1 LKKNKKL
8 RLVALFV
15 ISVGLIL
22 LIAFMTG
29 AQPARAS
36 AFVLEDT
43 PLPSIPTPG
52 PTPTPTP
59 GGGGGITEIFHN
71 IIFPLDTISKSLGR
85 IFSDAFKGENAQLIL
100 DYATCYQA
108 IGEIIQA
115 PSAGVYAGV
124 AQSSWPVAAALA
136 PALFILRIALYHWS
150 RFVGEEDSAKRAA
163 GDILTALVLA
173 VVCGA
178 FLDLIVR
185 LGWWM
190 TGAAVGEAGSMAM
203 DFYKSLSFV
212 DAIQGLAETASLS
225 FMLPL
230 IFIAVE
236 LGALLAAAGMLMA
249 FAAANAGL
257 FLLAV
262 LGPSIAVVGALP
274 QMRWMRSLWIKA
286 VSVIA
291 LLPLI
296 AGGIFKASIYM
307 SSILVPGGMLALL
320 IRLMWL
326 WGATGAML
334 SLAGILGKMT
344 ITTTAD
350 AAGQLVKAVADVA
363 GMIAIGAATG
373 GAGLAAGAGAVG
385 AGAAGGAGGLA
396 GGAGG
401 LTAGAA
407 GAGGLAAGVGSG
419 EAAGLA
425 SASFHLGAAQ
435 NLNTIGGYAQALG
448 LKGTAG
454 LSRALSSGESL
465 AARQAEL
472 SSRMGRVGGAGIGR
486 GGEKNRPKDD
496 GEEISPPDTGGGSSG
511 GQSAGSGRSLPFD
524 VADNVWQD
532 ALRGFGGPEEK
543 LGSAYTDMSR
553 LLNLNGRDIPP
564 ENFLSA
570 HAQQA
575 GLMSSI
581 YSSER
586 NEIDKK
592 PDPLMELLE
601 RAGGRPEWIENA

>member
-1 LKKNKKL
+1 MKKKF
-8 RLVALFV
+8 RLLALFIIFVGIVLLMV
-15 ISVGLIL
+15 I
-22 LIAFMTG
+22 MTG
-29 AQPARAS
+29 TQPARAT
-36 AFVLEDT
+36 AFFLEGT
-43 PLPSIPTPG
+43 PLPSTPTPG

-85 IFSDAFKGENAQLIL
+85 IFSDAFKGENAQLVL

-115 PSAGVYAGV
+115 PSAGVYSRV

-150 RFVGEEDSAKRAA
+150 RLVGEEDSAKRAA

-190 TGAAVGEAGSMAM
+190 TGAAVGEAGSLAM

-262 LGPSIAVVGALP
+262 VGPSIAVAGSLP

-291 LLPLI
+291 FLPLI

-307 SSILVPGGMLALL
+307 SSILVPGGVLALL

-350 AAGQLVKAVADVA
+350 AAGQIVKAVADVA
-363 GMIAIGAATG
+363 GMIAVGAATG

-385 AGAAGGAGGLA
+385 AGAAGGAGG
-396 GGAGG
+396 AGG
-401 LTAGAA
+401 LAAGAG
-407 GAGGLAAGVGSG
+407 GAGGLAAGAGGG

-425 SASFHLGAAQ
+425 SASSHLGAAQ
-435 NLNTIGGYAQALG
+435 DLNTIGGYAQALG
-448 LKGTAG
+448 LRGTAG
-454 LSRALSSGESL
+454 LSRALSSGEIF
-465 AARQAEL
+465 
-472 SSRMGRVGGAGIGR
+472 GRAPGR
-486 GGEKNRPKDD
+486 IIEQN
-496 GEEISPPDTGGGSSG
+496 
-511 GQSAGSGRSLPFD
+511 GQ
-524 VADNVWQD
+524 
-532 ALRGFGGPEEK
+532 
-543 LGSAYTDMSR
+543 
-553 LLNLNGRDIPP
+553 
-564 ENFLSA
+564 
-570 HAQQA
+570 
-575 GLMSSI
+575 
-581 YSSER
+581 
-586 NEIDKK
+586 
-592 PDPLMELLE
+592 
-601 RAGGRPEWIENA
+601 AGGRGNE

>member
-1 LKKNKKL
+1 MKKKF
-8 RLVALFV
+8 RLLALFV
-15 ISVGLIL
+15 IFVGLVL

-29 AQPARAS
+29 TQPARAT
-36 AFVLEDT
+36 ALVLEGT
-43 PLPSIPTPG
+43 PLPSTPTPG
-52 PTPTPTP
+52 PTPTPTS
-59 GGGGGITEIFHN
+59 GEGGGITEIFHN

-85 IFSDAFKGENAQLIL
+85 IFSDAFKGENEQLVL

-115 PSAGVYAGV
+115 PSAGVYARV

-150 RFVGEEDSAKRAA
+150 RLVGEEDSARRAA

-190 TGAAVGEAGSMAM
+190 AGAAVGEAGSLAM

-212 DAIQGLAETASLS
+212 DAIKGLSETASLS

-262 LGPSIAVVGALP
+262 VGPSIAVVGALP

-307 SSILVPGGMLALL
+307 SSILVPGGVLALL

-350 AAGQLVKAVADVA
+350 AAGQVVKAVADVA
-363 GMIAIGAATG
+363 GMIAVGAATG
-373 GAGLAAGAGAVG
+373 GAGLAAGAGAAG

-396 GGAGG
+396 
-401 LTAGAA
+401 A
-407 GAGGLAAGVGSG
+407 GAGGVAAGVGGG

-425 SASFHLGAAQ
+425 SASSHLSAAQ
-435 NLNTIGGYAQALG
+435 DLNTIGGYAQAFG
-448 LKGTAG
+448 LKGTSG
-454 LSRALSSGESL
+454 LSRTLSSGESL

-472 SSRMGRVGGAGIGR
+472 SSRMGRLGGGGMGRVGGY
-486 GGEKNRPKDD
+486 NQPKDD
-496 GEEISPPDTGGGSSG
+496 GGETSPPDTEGGSG
-511 GQSAGSGRSLPFD
+511 GAQGAGSARGLPFD

-532 ALRGFGGPEEK
+532 ALQGFGGSEDK
-543 LGSAYTDMSR
+543 LSSAYADMSR
-553 LLNLNGRDIPP
+553 LLNQNGRDIPP
-564 ENFLSA
+564 ENFFSA

-586 NEIDKK
+586 TEIDKK
-592 PDPLMELLE
+592 PDPLMELLQ
-601 RAGGRPEWIENA
+601 RAGGKPEWIENE

>member
-1 LKKNKKL
+1 MKKKF
-8 RLVALFV
+8 RLLALFV
-15 ISVGLIL
+15 ILVGLVL
-22 LIAFMTG
+22 LLAFMTG
-29 AQPARAS
+29 TQPARAT
-36 AFVLEDT
+36 AFVLEGT
-43 PLPSIPTPG
+43 PLPSAPTPG

-85 IFSDAFKGENAQLIL
+85 IFSDAFKGENEQLVL

-115 PSAGVYAGV
+115 PSAGVYARV

-150 RFVGEEDSAKRAA
+150 RLVGEEDSARRAA

-190 TGAAVGEAGSMAM
+190 TGAAVGEAGSLAM

-212 DAIQGLAETASLS
+212 DAINGLAETASLS

-262 LGPSIAVVGALP
+262 VGPSIAVAGALP

-307 SSILVPGGMLALL
+307 SSILVPGGVLALL

-350 AAGQLVKAVADVA
+350 AAGQMVKAVADVA
-363 GMIAIGAATG
+363 GMIAVGAATG
-373 GAGLAAGAGAVG
+373 GAGLAAGAGAGG
-385 AGAAGGAGGLA
+385 AGAAGGAGGLGA
-396 GGAGG
+396 GVGGAGG
-401 LTAGAA
+401 LAT
-407 GAGGLAAGVGSG
+407 GAGGG

-425 SASFHLGAAQ
+425 SASSHLGAAQ
-435 NLNTIGGYAQALG
+435 DLNTIGGYAQALG

-454 LSRALSSGESL
+454 LSRTLSSGESL

-472 SSRMGRVGGAGIGR
+472 SSRIGRLGEAGLGR
-486 GGEKNRPKDD
+486 GGGNNQPKDD
-496 GEEISPPDTGGGSSG
+496 GGETSQPDTGGGSSG
-511 GQSAGSGRSLPFD
+511 AQGAGSGRGLPFD

-543 LGSAYTDMSR
+543 LSSAYTDMSH
-553 LLNLNGRDIPP
+553 LLNQNGRDIPP
-564 ENFLSA
+564 ENFISA

-601 RAGGRPEWIENA
+601 RAGGRPEWIENE

>member
-1 LKKNKKL
+1 MKKKF
-8 RLVALFV
+8 RLLALFIIFV
-15 ISVGLIL
+15 GIVLFMAFISG
-22 LIAFMTG
+22 T
-29 AQPARAS
+29 QPARATT
-36 AFVLEDT
+36 FVLADT
-43 PLPSIPTPG
+43 PPPSTPT

-71 IIFPLDTISKSLGR
+71 IIFPLDTISESLGK
-85 IFSDAFKGENAQLIL
+85 IFSDAFKGENAQLVL

-150 RFVGEEDSAKRAA
+150 RLVGEEDSAKRAA

-190 TGAAVGEAGSMAM
+190 TGAAVGEAGSLAM

-212 DAIQGLAETASLS
+212 DAINGLSGTAALS

-262 LGPSIAVVGALP
+262 VGPSIAVAGAIP

-291 LLPLI
+291 FLPLI

-307 SSILVPGGMLALL
+307 SSILVPGGVLALL

-350 AAGQLVKAVADVA
+350 AAGQIVKAVADVA
-363 GMIAIGAATG
+363 GMIAVGAATG

-396 GGAGG
+396 AGG
-401 LTAGAA
+401 G
-407 GAGGLAAGVGSG
+407 GAGGLAAGAG
-419 EAAGLA
+419 E
-425 SASFHLGAAQ
+425 
-435 NLNTIGGYAQALG
+435 
-448 LKGTAG
+448 
-454 LSRALSSGESL
+454 
-465 AARQAEL
+465 
-472 SSRMGRVGGAGIGR
+472 
-486 GGEKNRPKDD
+486 
-496 GEEISPPDTGGGSSG
+496 
-511 GQSAGSGRSLPFD
+511 
-524 VADNVWQD
+524 W
-532 ALRGFGGPEEK
+532 
-543 LGSAYTDMSR
+543 
-553 LLNLNGRDIPP
+553 
-564 ENFLSA
+564 
-570 HAQQA
+570 
-575 GLMSSI
+575 
-581 YSSER
+581 
-586 NEIDKK
+586 
-592 PDPLMELLE
+592 
-601 RAGGRPEWIENA
+601 

>member
-1 LKKNKKL
+1 
-8 RLVALFV
+8 
-15 ISVGLIL
+15 
-22 LIAFMTG
+22 
-29 AQPARAS
+29 
-36 AFVLEDT
+36 LEGT
-43 PLPSIPTPG
+43 PLPSAPTPG

-85 IFSDAFKGENAQLIL
+85 IFSDAFKGENEQLVL

-115 PSAGVYAGV
+115 PSAGVYARV

-150 RFVGEEDSAKRAA
+150 RLVGEEDSARRAA

-190 TGAAVGEAGSMAM
+190 TGAAVGEAGSLAM

-212 DAIQGLAETASLS
+212 DAINGLAETASLS

-262 LGPSIAVVGALP
+262 VGPSIAVAGALP

-307 SSILVPGGMLALL
+307 SSILVPGGVLALL

-350 AAGQLVKAVADVA
+350 AAGQMVKAVADVA
-363 GMIAIGAATG
+363 GMIAVGAATG
-373 GAGLAAGAGAVG
+373 GAGLAAGAGAGG
-385 AGAAGGAGGLA
+385 AGAAGGAGGLGA
-396 GGAGG
+396 GVGGAGG
-401 LTAGAA
+401 LAT
-407 GAGGLAAGVGSG
+407 GAGGG

-425 SASFHLGAAQ
+425 SASSHLGAAQ
-435 NLNTIGGYAQALG
+435 DLNTIGGYAQALG

-454 LSRALSSGESL
+454 LSRTLSSGESL

-472 SSRMGRVGGAGIGR
+472 SSRIGRLGGAGLGR
-486 GGEKNRPKDD
+486 GGGNNQPKDD
-496 GEEISPPDTGGGSSG
+496 GGETSQPDTGGGSSG
-511 GQSAGSGRSLPFD
+511 AQGAGRGRGLPFD

-543 LGSAYTDMSR
+543 LGSAYTDMSH
-553 LLNLNGRDIPP
+553 LLNQNGRDIPP
-564 ENFLSA
+564 ENFISA

-601 RAGGRPEWIENA
+601 RAGGRPEWIENE

>member
-1 LKKNKKL
+1 MKKKF
-8 RLVALFV
+8 RLLALFV
-15 ISVGLIL
+15 ILVCLVL
-22 LIAFMTG
+22 LLAFMTG
-29 AQPARAS
+29 TQPARAT

-43 PLPSIPTPG
+43 PLPSAPTPG

-85 IFSDAFKGENAQLIL
+85 IFSDAFKGENEQLVL

-115 PSAGVYAGV
+115 PSAGVYARV

-150 RFVGEEDSAKRAA
+150 RLVGEEDSARRAA

-190 TGAAVGEAGSMAM
+190 TGAAVGEAGSLAM
-203 DFYKSLSFV
+203 DFYKNLSFV
-212 DAIQGLAETASLS
+212 DAIHGLAGTAALS

-230 IFIAVE
+230 LFIAVE

-262 LGPSIAVVGALP
+262 VGPSIAVAGALP

-291 LLPLI
+291 FLPLI

-307 SSILVPGGMLALL
+307 SSVLVPGGILALL

-350 AAGQLVKAVADVA
+350 AAGQIVKAVADVA
-363 GMIAIGAATG
+363 GMIAVGVATG
-373 GAGLAAGAGAVG
+373 GAGLAAGAGAAG

-396 GGAGG
+396 TGAGGAGG
-401 LTAGAA
+401 V
-407 GAGGLAAGVGSG
+407 AAGVGGG

-425 SASFHLGAAQ
+425 SASSHLGAAQ
-435 NLNTIGGYAQALG
+435 DLNTIGGYAQALG
-448 LKGTAG
+448 LRGTAG
-454 LSRALSSGESL
+454 LSRALSSSESL

-472 SSRMGRVGGAGIGR
+472 SSRMGRLGVGGMSR
-486 GGEKNRPKDD
+486 GGRNNRPN
-496 GEEISPPDTGGGSSG
+496 EEGDEIIQPDTDGGGG
-511 GQSAGSGRSLPFD
+511 GVQGAGSGRGLPFE
-524 VADNVWQD
+524 VADNVWQA
-532 ALRGFGGPEEK
+532 ALQGFGGSEEN
-543 LGSAYTDMSR
+543 LGPAYADMSP
-553 LLNLNGRDIPP
+553 LLSQNGRDIPP
-564 ENFLSA
+564 ENFFSA

-586 NEIDKK
+586 PEIDKK
-592 PDPLMELLE
+592 PDPLMELLQ
-601 RAGGRPEWIENA
+601 RAGGKPEWIEDE